1 MRPSLRATQF
11 EKSRNIHA
19 HRNCNGF
26 ARRKTHKAAAH
37 AKSAEEIGSIAEAQ
51 SFMAKVQEM
60 LTRHRLSMADLTDGA
75 ERDEAIDADIVLLRD
90 LNISTRS
97 LQPWLQHLATAT
109 SNSNGC
115 RACYD
120 PNRKA
125 FMFIGRNVDR
135 HVTVRLFLYV
145 VALGDG
151 LCSKEAK
158 PVRARVRRLAV
169 DTYGEQSLPYVT
181 KLLRQWKDSFLGGYS
196 YAIGKRL
203 MEQNNA
209 AVKEHA
215 TGAAIVLL
223 KNDLARIDSFIA
235 QTLNAVQS
243 DIPNRKIAIQGAFSA
258 GYLAGSNSSLTPGG
272 ELAS

>member
-1 MRPSLRATQF
+1 MSTETVLDSIV
-11 EKSRNIHA
+11 EKLA
-19 HRNCNGF
+19 
-26 ARRKTHKAAAH
+26 KLLAH

-60 LTRHRLSMADLTDGA
+60 LTRHRLSMADLMDGT
-75 ERDEAIDADIVLLRD
+75 ERDEAIDADLVLLRD

-97 LQPWLQHLATAT
+97 LQPWLQYLATAT
-109 SNSNGC
+109 SNANGC

-120 PNRKA
+120 PNNKA

-135 HVTVRLFLYV
+135 HVAVRLFLYV
-145 VALGDG
+145 VALGDR

-158 PVRARVRRLAV
+158 TVRARVRRLAV
-169 DTYGEQSLPYVT
+169 DEYGEQSLPYVT
-181 KLLRQWKDSFLGGYS
+181 RLLRKWKDSFLDGYS

-203 MEQNNA
+203 VEQNNA
-209 AVKEHA
+209 VVKEHA
-215 TGAAIVLL
+215 TGTAIVLL
-223 KNDLARIDSFIA
+223 KNDLAQIDSFIA
-235 QTLNAVQS
+235 QTLNAIQS
-243 DIPNRKIAIQGAFSA
+243 DIPSRKTVFQGAFSA